1 MKRLLIYIA
10 IFLFCAH
17 VFAIDLQQAK
27 AQGLVGEANNGY
39 LAPVTLSPSSEVR
52 QLIQQVNIDRKE
64 SYQRIAVSNG
74 LTLSEVARL
83 AYQKAVE
90 KTESGHFYQ
99 NPSGLW
105 VKK

>member
-1 MKRLLIYIA
+1 MKRLLTYIA
-10 IFLFCAH
+10 IFLFCAN
-17 VFAIDLQQAK
+17 VLAIDLQQAK

-39 LAPVTLSPSSEVR
+39 LAPVTLSPSTDVR
-52 QLIQQVNIDRKE
+52 QLIQQVNNDRKE

-74 LTLSEVARL
+74 LTLAEVARL